1 MAVGIREFSTPN
13 YAQHIPGEDKE
24 ERPIQKI
31 EKFATFLN
39 ELPWFPKGF
48 FSNLFGGKEE
58 TEQAADTLARNSD
71 AGVTGDDVNAAVNK
85 SLYEGKDMG
94 DIAKADANRDNTFGV
109 TPDMAVELQI
119 MQNSKDA
126 DEFGKAL
133 EAAELKRI
141 MPSGEL
147 DQHNVIYKN
156 NPENVKEYQKRFG
169 MGGKDVDG
177 QWGKKTQA
185 AYDKY
190 TGG

>member
-48 FSNLFGGKEE
+48 FGGLFGGNEE
-58 TEQAADTLARNSD
+58 TEAGADTLARNSE
-71 AGVTGDDVNAAVNK
+71 AGVTGDDVKAAVDK
-85 SLYEGKDMG
+85 SLLENKDMG
-94 DIAKADANRDNTFGV
+94 DIAKADVNKDTFGV

-119 MQNSKDA
+119 MQNSKDS
-126 DEFGKAL
+126 DEFAKAL
-133 EAAELKRI
+133 EAAELKRLPI
-141 MPSGEL
+141 SGEL
-147 DQHNVIYKN
+147 DQHNVLYKN

-169 MGGKDVDG
+169 MGDKDVDG
-177 QWGKKTQA
+177 IWGKKTQA
-185 AYDKY
+185 AYEKY
-190 TGG
+190 TGE

>member
-48 FSNLFGGKEE
+48 FGSGNEE
-58 TEQAADTLARNSD
+58 TEASADALARNSE
-71 AGVTGDDVNAAVNK
+71 AGVTGDDVKAAVDK
-85 SLYEGKDMG
+85 SITEDKDMG
-94 DIAKADANRDNTFGV
+94 DIAKADANRDSFGV

-119 MQNSKDA
+119 MQNAKDN
-126 DEFGKAL
+126 DEFAKAL
-133 EAAELKRI
+133 EAAEIKRLPI
-141 MPSGEL
+141 SGEL
-147 DQHNVIYKN
+147 DQHNVLYKN
-156 NPENVKEYQKRFG
+156 NPENVKDYQKRFG
-169 MGGKDVDG
+169 MTDKDVDG
-177 QWGKKTQA
+177 IWGKKTQA

-190 TGG
+190 TGE

>member
-1 MAVGIREFSTPN
+1 
-13 YAQHIPGEDKE
+13 
-24 ERPIQKI
+24 
-31 EKFATFLN
+31 
-39 ELPWFPKGF
+39 
-48 FSNLFGGKEE
+48 LFGGKEE
-58 TEQAADTLARNSD
+58 TEQAADTLARNSG
-71 AGVTGDDVNAAVNK
+71 AGVTGDDVKAAVNK
-85 SLYEGKDMG
+85 SITEDKDMG

-141 MPSGEL
+141 PISGDL
-147 DQHNVIYKN
+147 DQHNVLYKN

-169 MGGKDVDG
+169 MSDKDVDG
-177 QWGKKTQA
+177 IWGKKTQA

-190 TGG
+190 VGE

>member
-48 FSNLFGGKEE
+48 FGRLFGGKEE
-58 TEQAADTLARNSD
+58 TEAAADTLARNSD
-71 AGVTGDDVNAAVNK
+71 AGVTGDDVKAAVHKSITENK
-85 SLYEGKDMG
+85 DIG
-94 DIAKADANRDNTFGV
+94 DIAKADANRETFGI

-119 MQNSKDA
+119 MQNSKDS
-126 DEFGKAL
+126 DEFAKAL

-169 MGGKDVDG
+169 MDAKDVDG
-177 QWGKKTQA
+177 LWGKKTQA

>member
-1 MAVGIREFSTPN
+1 MSVGIREFSTPN

-48 FSNLFGGKEE
+48 FGGGNEE
-58 TEQAADTLARNSD
+58 TEASADALARNSE
-71 AGVTGDDVNAAVNK
+71 AGVTGDDVKAAVDK
-85 SLYEGKDMG
+85 SLLENKDMG
-94 DIAKADANRDNTFGV
+94 DIAKADVNRDTFGV

-177 QWGKKTQA
+177 LWGKKTQG

-190 TGG
+190 TGD

>member
-13 YAQHIPGEDKE
+13 YAQHIPGEEKE

-48 FSNLFGGKEE
+48 FDGEDE
-58 TEQAADTLARNSD
+58 TEAAADTLARNSG
-71 AGVTGDDVNAAVNK
+71 AGVTGDDVKAAVHKSITENK
-85 SLYEGKDMG
+85 DIG
-94 DIAKADANRDNTFGV
+94 DIAKADANKDTFGV

-119 MQNSKDA
+119 MQNAKDT
-126 DEFGKAL
+126 DEFAKAL

-141 MPSGEL
+141 PISGEL
-147 DQHNVIYKN
+147 DQHNVIYKD

-169 MGGKDVDG
+169 MDAKDVDG
-177 QWGKKTQA
+177 VWGKKTQA

>member
-13 YAQHIPGEDKE
+13 YAQHIPGEEKE

-48 FSNLFGGKEE
+48 FVGGNEE
-58 TEQAADTLARNSD
+58 TESNADALARNSG
-71 AGVTGDDVNAAVNK
+71 AGVTGDDVKAAVDK
-85 SLYEGKDMG
+85 SLLENKDMG
-94 DIAKADANRDNTFGV
+94 DIAKTDANRGTFGL
-109 TPDMAVELQI
+109 TPDMAAELQI
-119 MQNSKDA
+119 MQNAKDA
-126 DEFGKAL
+126 DEFAKAL
-133 EAAELKRI
+133 EAAEIKRFPI
-141 MPSGEL
+141 SGEL

>member
-48 FSNLFGGKEE
+48 FGGLFGGNEE
-58 TEQAADTLARNSD
+58 TEGSADALARNSE
-71 AGVTGDDVNAAVNK
+71 AGVTGDDVKNAVDK
-85 SLYEGKDMG
+85 SLLENKDMG
-94 DIAKADANRDNTFGV
+94 DIAKSDVNRDTFGV

-119 MQNSKDA
+119 MQNAKDN
-126 DEFGKAL
+126 DEFAKAL
-133 EAAELKRI
+133 EAAEIKRFPI
-141 MPSGEL
+141 SGEL
-147 DQHNVIYKN
+147 DQHNVLYKN
-156 NPENVKEYQKRFG
+156 NPENVKDYQKRFG
-169 MGGKDVDG
+169 MTDKDVDG
-177 QWGKKTQA
+177 IWGKKTQA

-190 TGG
+190 TGD

>member
-13 YAQHIPGEDKE
+13 YAQHIPDEDKE

-85 SLYEGKDMG
+85 SITENKDMG
-94 DIAKADANRDNTFGV
+94 DIAKADANRDNIFGV

-169 MGGKDVDG
+169 MSGNDVDG

>member
-13 YAQHIPGEDKE
+13 FAQHIPGEDKE

-48 FSNLFGGKEE
+48 FSGLFGGKEE

-71 AGVTGDDVNAAVNK
+71 AGVTGDDVKAAVHK

-94 DIAKADANRDNTFGV
+94 DIAKTDANRDTFGV

-147 DQHNVIYKN
+147 DQHNVLYKN

-169 MGGKDVDG
+169 MDGKDVDG
-177 QWGKKTQA
+177 IWGKKTQA

>member
-48 FSNLFGGKEE
+48 FSGLFGGKEE
-58 TEQAADTLARNSD
+58 TEDAADTLARNSN
-71 AGVTGDDVNAAVNK
+71 AGVTGDDVKAAVNK
-85 SLYEGKDMG
+85 SITENKDMG
-94 DIAKADANRDNTFGV
+94 DIAKADANRETFGV

-119 MQNSKDA
+119 MQNSKDS
-126 DEFGKAL
+126 DEFAKAL

-141 MPSGEL
+141 PISGEL
-147 DQHNVIYKN
+147 DQHNVIYKD

-169 MGGKDVDG
+169 MDAKDVDG
-177 QWGKKTQA
+177 VWGKKTQA

>member
-177 QWGKKTQA
+177 LWGKKTQG

>member
-48 FSNLFGGKEE
+48 FGGNEE
-58 TEQAADTLARNSD
+58 SEAAADTLARGSD
-71 AGVTGDDVNAAVNK
+71 AGITGDDVKAAVDK
-85 SLYEGKDMG
+85 SLTENKDME
-94 DIAKADANRDNTFGV
+94 DIAKADANRETFGV

-119 MQNSKDA
+119 MQNSKDS
-126 DEFGKAL
+126 DEFAKAL
-133 EAAELKRI
+133 EAAELKRLPI
-141 MPSGEL
+141 SGEL
-147 DQHNVIYKN
+147 DQHNVLYKD
-156 NPENVKEYQKRFG
+156 NPENVEEYQKRFG
-169 MGGKDVDG
+169 MSGKDVDG
-177 QWGKKTQA
+177 IWGKKTQA
-185 AYDKY
+185 AYNKY